1 MFLDKISKE
10 NWIKYITN
18 RFLSTGKIIAD
29 TTAGKIANYVDCH
42 PYYVQQLAQISWLRT
57 EKVCDDKIVD
67 DAFSSLVSQLSLLFS
82 NIADSLTARQIQFL
96 RAIANGETMFSSA
109 TVIKNYDLGTS
120 ANVKNLKKALQDKDL
135 IDIWAKEITIQ
146 DPLFAFWIKNV
157 Y

>member
-1 MFLDKISKE
+1 M
-10 NWIKYITN
+10 
-18 RFLSTGKIIAD
+18 
-29 TTAGKIANYVDCH
+29 
-42 PYYVQQLAQISWLRT
+42 
-57 EKVCDDKIVD
+57 D

-120 ANVKNLKKALQDKDL
+120 ANVKNIKKALQDKDL